1 MKDKKDIEIIDNEKE
16 NPFLTRGFVRPPEPL
31 KDNTKYYK
39 VSCAKL
45 PVQDF
50 VDNIK
55 QPINKVAKKSTNSY
69 YEVSFKNSS
78 KGFYVYNE
86 ENKLKKGDIVA
97 VEANLGH
104 DIGVISAAGIVAEM
118 LMNNKGVEK
127 DSDQVKKIYRKV
139 RNNDIEKW
147 ISSVNREEE
156 TAKQTREI
164 IKKLGLDMKLND
176 VEFQGDGT
184 KATFYYTADD
194 RVDFR
199 ELIKILAEKFR
210 IRIEMKQ
217 IGIRQEA
224 SRLGGVGSCGR
235 ELCCATW
242 ITKFTSVTTVRAR
255 VQQLTLN
262 PVKLAGQCGKLK
274 CCLNFEYDAYVDAL
288 KEFPDNNIVLK
299 TKKGDASYVKSDVF
313 KKLMW
318 YTYNDLPDST
328 LMALHIDKVKE
339 IMAMNKKGKTP
350 KNIEDFAIQT
360 EKKMDMVEEE
370 VLTPDDLAR
379 FDD

>member
-1 MKDKKDIEIIDNEKE
+1 MKEEKDIKIINNEKD
-16 NPFLTRGFVRPPEPL
+16 NPFLTRGFISPPKPL
-31 KDNTKYYK
+31 VDNTKFYK

-45 PVQDF
+45 PVQNF
-50 VDNIK
+50 EDNIK
-55 QPINKVAKKSTNSY
+55 QPINKVSNSSSNVY

-78 KGFYVYNE
+78 KNFYVYNS

-104 DIGVISAAGIVAEM
+104 DIGVVTAVGIVAEM

-127 DSDQVKKIYRKV
+127 DSEQIKKIYRKV
-139 RNNDIEKW
+139 RNSDIEKW
-147 ISSVNREEE
+147 IASVNREEE
-156 TAKQTREI
+156 TAKITREV
-164 IKKLGLDMKLND
+164 IKKLGLNMKLND

-184 KATFYYTADD
+184 KATFYYTAED

-224 SRLGGVGSCGR
+224 SRLGGVSSCGR

-288 KEFPDNNIVLK
+288 QEFPDNTVVLK

-318 YTYNDLPDST
+318 YTYNDIPDST

-339 IMAMNKKGKTP
+339 IIAMNNKGKTP
-350 KNIEDFAIQT
+350 KNIEDFATQT
-360 EKKMDMVEEE
+360 ERKVDMIEEE
-370 VLTPDDLAR
+370 VLVPDDLAR